1 MKSRTL
7 FARTAVWLLAVWICQ
22 WIVIP
27 AQAQHA
33 AGAIAGRVATL
44 DDQPVTDAEVQIVEL
59 KRHAIVDA
67 QGEFRFEGVPAGS
80 YILQAE
86 SKRLGSAIQRVR
98 VAPGDT
104 VQATLT
110 VDLAEHHEEV
120 VVTASPDPRSQG
132 ELAVVTTVV
141 DADRLRQQL
150 QPTLGETLS
159 QEPGV
164 SSTFFGPGASRPVI
178 RGLGGDRIRVLET
191 GIGTG
196 DASTTSPDHA
206 VSLDPISAER
216 IEIVRGPA
224 TLLYGSSAVGGVV
237 NVIDGRIPDFVPAEK
252 LGGEFDGRAAT
263 NAGERAG
270 TLRLDGGAG
279 QLAWHLEGFKRQ
291 TDDYES
297 GKGTVANSA
306 IDSDGGSAGGSW
318 IGKNGYIGVAATRF
332 NTLYGS
338 PAEEEVKIDLEQRRW
353 DLEGQLNQSLG
364 FLRGLKLRFG
374 KNDYEHVEL
383 EGGEVGTRFLN
394 DSWEGRLEALQKQY
408 GSFSG
413 SFGLQM
419 GHRDFSALG
428 EESFVP
434 PTLTRNWAL
443 FTLQELGTGT
453 LRPQVGLR
461 YEKQT
466 VDADVDEGIDN
477 RDLDGFSG
485 SLGLVWLPGED
496 YGASLSVSR
505 SIKLPNAEELF
516 ANGPHVATN
525 AFEIG
530 DPNLNEETSVG
541 AELSLR
547 KRSGRLTGEINV
559 FANRFDGFIFEQL
572 TGETEEGEEE
582 PLQVIRFVQRD
593 ADFRGAEL
601 TGVLQLL
608 HAEPHHLD
616 AEFGADYVRAKLRD
630 TGEPLPRIPPR
641 RYRLG
646 LHYRGDRF
654 QGLIEGVRAESQ
666 DRISEFETPTDGY
679 TMLNAN
685 LGYRLFA
692 GDVAYDIL
700 LRGSNLTDE
709 LALNH
714 VSFLKDVA
722 PLPGR
727 DVSLSLR
734 VLF

>member
-1 MKSRTL
+1 R
-7 FARTAVWLLAVWICQ
+7 
-22 WIVIP
+22 
-27 AQAQHA
+27 
-33 AGAIAGRVATL
+33 GGRG
-44 DDQPVTDAEVQIVEL
+44 D
-59 KRHAIVDA
+59 
-67 QGEFRFEGVPAGS
+67 GE
-80 YILQAE
+80 
-86 SKRLGSAIQRVR
+86 
-98 VAPGDT
+98 PG
-104 VQATLT
+104 
-110 VDLAEHHEEV
+110 
-120 VVTASPDPRSQG
+120 PRSQG

-252 LGGEFDGRAAT
+252 LGGECDGRAAT

-394 DSWEGRLEALQKQY
+394 DSW
-408 GSFSG
+408 
-413 SFGLQM
+413 
-419 GHRDFSALG
+419 
-428 EESFVP
+428 
-434 PTLTRNWAL
+434 
-443 FTLQELGTGT
+443 
-453 LRPQVGLR
+453 
-461 YEKQT
+461 
-466 VDADVDEGIDN
+466 
-477 RDLDGFSG
+477 
-485 SLGLVWLPGED
+485 
-496 YGASLSVSR
+496 
-505 SIKLPNAEELF
+505 
-516 ANGPHVATN
+516 
-525 AFEIG
+525 
-530 DPNLNEETSVG
+530 
-541 AELSLR
+541 
-547 KRSGRLTGEINV
+547 
-559 FANRFDGFIFEQL
+559 
-572 TGETEEGEEE
+572 
-582 PLQVIRFVQRD
+582 
-593 ADFRGAEL
+593 
-601 TGVLQLL
+601 
-608 HAEPHHLD
+608 
-616 AEFGADYVRAKLRD
+616 
-630 TGEPLPRIPPR
+630 
-641 RYRLG
+641 
-646 LHYRGDRF
+646 
-654 QGLIEGVRAESQ
+654 
-666 DRISEFETPTDGY
+666 
-679 TMLNAN
+679 
-685 LGYRLFA
+685 
-692 GDVAYDIL
+692 
-700 LRGSNLTDE
+700 
-709 LALNH
+709 
-714 VSFLKDVA
+714 
-722 PLPGR
+722 
-727 DVSLSLR
+727 
-734 VLF
+734 